1 MSVAGG
7 GNATSVNHNNTLNNE
22 YLYIV
27 IALRRVTGSCLP
39 SSISNKLIIII
50 TIIDVSIYY
59 IACITMGHEGNDN

>member
-39 SSISNKLIIII
+39 SSISNNNNYNYRCVYLLYCLHNNG
-50 TIIDVSIYY
+50 T
-59 IACITMGHEGNDN
+59 

>member
-39 SSISNKLIIII
+39 SSISNNNNYNN
-50 TIIDVSIYY
+50 VSIYY
-59 IACITMGHEGNDN
+59 IACITMGHEGNHN

>member
-27 IALRRVTGSCLP
+27 IALRRVTDSCLP
-39 SSISNKLIIII
+39 SSISNNNNYNYRCVYLLHCLHNNG
-50 TIIDVSIYY
+50 T
-59 IACITMGHEGNDN
+59 